1 MQRLS
6 DELGVGHEALRA
18 FHGNLRFLQ
27 GLFAHPN
34 KVVGAGEVLGSV
46 LGRRIVVVIVV
57 VVGGA
62 AREGGSAVLRQ
73 RSRVTQFDFHHS
85 EQNEGFEE

>member
-6 DELGVGHEALRA
+6 DKLGVGHEALRA

-34 KVVGAGEVLGSV
+34 KVVGAGEG
-46 LGRRIVVVIVV
+46 
-57 VVGGA
+57 
-62 AREGGSAVLRQ
+62 Q
-73 RSRVTQFDFHHS
+73 
-85 EQNEGFEE
+85 

>member
-46 LGRRIVVVIVV
+46 LGSRIVVVIVV
-57 VVGGA
+57 GGGA
-62 AREGGSAVLRQ
+62 AREGRSAVLRQ

-85 EQNEGFEE
+85 EQNERFEE